1 MTEHGDRGPVLSPS
15 LLQTRRRAAR
25 RRRVRRRRAVAGSVI
40 LLVVVVA
47 VVVTTGGS
55 STSGVTSRRR
65 LEQRK
70 SGSTGHRSGAAGGG
84 KAGLVAREN
93 AAIDRL
99 LTRQQF
105 ISVGG
110 RERRDIAL
118 TFDDG
123 PGPYTPGVLHQ
134 LARLHV
140 PATFFEIGFM
150 IHYFHDSLTRELHM
164 DTAIGDHTETHPM
177 MAGLSSAVQ
186 KSEILDQTQQLHRY
200 KAPFPRLYRPPYG
213 SFNQATFSILHHL
226 RMLMVLWTVDTSDYL
241 QPGVNAIVDRAV
253 DGARPGAIILMH
265 DAGGLRTQTIAAL
278 PRIVRALH
286 KRGYKLVTVPQL
298 VLEDPPT
305 GPVPRR
311 PTNLS
316 GVG

>member
-1 MTEHGDRGPVLSPS
+1 M
-15 LLQTRRRAAR
+15 
-25 RRRVRRRRAVAGSVI
+25 AGAGI
-40 LLVVVVA
+40 LLVVVLA
-47 VVVTTGGS
+47 VVLTAGGS
-55 STSGVTSRRR
+55 PTSGMTGRRR
-65 LEQRK
+65 ARARLEHRK
-70 SGSTGHRSGAAGGG
+70 PGSAGARTGAGGG
-84 KAGLVAREN
+84 SGGLVAREN

-99 LTRQQF
+99 LHRQAF

-164 DTAIGDHTETHPM
+164 DTAIGDHTETHPL
-177 MAGLSSAVQ
+177 MAELSPAAQRSQ
-186 KSEILDQTQQLHRY
+186 ILVQTQQLARY
-200 KAPFPRLYRPPYG
+200 RAPFPRLYRPPYG
-213 SFNQATFSILHHL
+213 SFNHATFKILHRL

-241 QPGVNAIVDRAV
+241 QPGVSAIVHRAV
-253 DGARPGAIILMH
+253 AGARPGAIILMH

-278 PRIVRALH
+278 PRIVRALR

-305 GPVPRR
+305 GPVPPR